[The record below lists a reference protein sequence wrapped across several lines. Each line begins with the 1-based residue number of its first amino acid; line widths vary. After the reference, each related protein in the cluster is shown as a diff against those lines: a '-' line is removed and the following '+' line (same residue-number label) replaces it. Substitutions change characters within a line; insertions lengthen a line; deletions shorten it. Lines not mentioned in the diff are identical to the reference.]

1 MRQLGRSYKLPVL
14 MTSAFV
20 AVVVVCIDANRR
32 MDVVMIYGKR
42 SRMSVALFVGSN
54 QGKGVL

>member
-1 MRQLGRSYKLPVL
+1 ML

-32 MDVVMIYGKR
+32 MDVVLIYGKR
-42 SRMSVALFVGSN
+42 NRMSVALFVGSN